1 MMMKRIKTGLLLMLL
16 LLGMKTSAQGNLQF
30 NQVIN
35 LNLSGVINTG
45 LIGNLLIQTLN
56 VTVPAN
62 KVWKIEGATTRINSS
77 SSSPIFGLSTANKS
91 YIFLDNNLIGF
102 INQGTSVLVTSVSM
116 PFWISSGSHT
126 VQLVADI
133 SSSGSLQQIYGMIS
147 ALEFNVL
154 P

>member
-1 MMMKRIKTGLLLMLL
+1 MIMFLLVV
-16 LLGMKTSAQGNLQF
+16 KASAQGNLQF

-35 LNLSGVINTG
+35 VNLSGVINTG
-45 LIGNLLIQTLN
+45 VSGNLLIQTLN

-77 SSSPIFGLSTANKS
+77 TSSPIFGLSTANKS

-102 INQGTSVLVTSVSM
+102 INQGTSVLVTSESM
-116 PFWISSGSHT
+116 PFWISSGNHT
-126 VQLVADI
+126 IQLVADI
-133 SSSGSLQQIYGMIS
+133 SSSGSTQQIYGMIS

>member
-1 MMMKRIKTGLLLMLL
+1 MKKILFLVLFSLFSLLFVPC
-16 LLGMKTSAQGNLQF
+16 SNAQGNLQF

-35 LNLSGVINTG
+35 VNLSGVVNTG
-45 LIGNLLIQTLN
+45 VSGNILIQTLN

-62 KVWKIEGATTRINSS
+62 KVWKIESATTRINSS
-77 SSSPIFGLSTANKS
+77 TTSPISGLSSANRS

-102 INQGTSVLVTSVSM
+102 MLQSSVVLATSASM
-116 PFWISSGSHT
+116 PLWISSGSHT
-126 VQLVADI
+126 VQLVVDI
-133 SSSGSLQQIYGMIS
+133 SSSGSLQQVYGLIS

>member
-1 MMMKRIKTGLLLMLL
+1 MMKRTKIGFLVMAF
-16 LLGMKTSAQGNLQF
+16 LLGVKASAQGNLQF

-35 LNLSGVINTG
+35 LNLSGVINAG
-45 LIGNLLIQTLN
+45 LSGNLLVQTLN

-77 SSSPIFGLSTANKS
+77 TSSPITGLSSTGNRS

-102 INQGTSVLVTSVSM
+102 IYQSTVVLATSVSM
-116 PFWISSGSHT
+116 PFWISSGNHT
-126 VQLVADI
+126 FQLVADI
-133 SSSGSLQQIYGMIS
+133 SSSGSPQQIYGMIS

>member
-1 MMMKRIKTGLLLMLL
+1 MTLKKFLLLFLCIHIAA
-16 LLGMKTSAQGNLQF
+16 SAYSQGNLQF

-45 LIGNLLIQTLN
+45 LSGNLLIQTLN

-62 KVWKIEGATTRINSS
+62 KVWKIESATTRINSS
-77 SSSPIFGLSTANKS
+77 TSSPITGLSSTGNRS

-102 INQGTSVLVTSVSM
+102 IYQSTVVLATSVSM
-116 PFWISSGSHT
+116 PFWISSGNHT
-126 VQLVADI
+126 FQLVADI
-133 SSSGSLQQIYGMIS
+133 SSSGSPQQIYGMIS

>member
-1 MMMKRIKTGLLLMLL
+1 MMMLL
-16 LLGMKTSAQGNLQF
+16 LVVKASAQGNLQF

-35 LNLSGVINTG
+35 VNLSGVINTG
-45 LIGNLLIQTLN
+45 VSGNLLIQTLN

-77 SSSPIFGLSTANKS
+77 TSSPITGLAAANKP

-102 INQGTSVLVTSVSM
+102 LNFSAGVLVTSESM

-126 VQLVADI
+126 FQLVVDI
-133 SSSGSLQQIYGMIS
+133 SSSGSLQQVYGLIS
-147 ALEFNVL
+147 ALEFNII

>member
-1 MMMKRIKTGLLLMLL
+1 MKRMKIGFLVMMLW
-16 LLGMKTSAQGNLQF
+16 LGSWATAQGNLQF

-35 LNLSGVINTG
+35 LNLSGVVNTG
-45 LIGNLLIQTLN
+45 LSGNILIQTLN

-77 SSSPIFGLSTANKS
+77 SGSPIVGLSTTGNRS

-102 INQGTSVLVTSVSM
+102 IYQNTVVLATSVSM
-116 PFWISSGSHT
+116 PFWISSGNHT
-126 VQLVADI
+126 IQLAVDI
-133 SSSGSLQQIYGMIS
+133 SNSTSLQQVYGMVS
-147 ALEFNVL
+147 ALEFNIV

>member
-1 MMMKRIKTGLLLMLL
+1 MKSLKIGLLVMLL
-16 LLGMKTSAQGNLQF
+16 FLSIKAAAQGNLQF

-35 LNLSGVINTG
+35 VNLSGVVNTG
-45 LIGNLLIQTLN
+45 VSGNILIQNLN

-77 SSSPIFGLSTANKS
+77 TSSPIFGLSTANKS

-126 VQLVADI
+126 VQLVVDI
-133 SSSGSLQQIYGMIS
+133 SSSGSLQQVYGLIS
-147 ALEFNVL
+147 ALEFNVV

>member
-1 MMMKRIKTGLLLMLL
+1 MMKRIKTGLLLMLL

>member
-1 MMMKRIKTGLLLMLL
+1 MKRIKIGLLVMMLL
-16 LLGMKTSAQGNLQF
+16 LGVKVSAQGNLQF

-35 LNLSGVINTG
+35 LNLSGVINAG
-45 LIGNLLIQTLN
+45 LSGNLLVQTLN

-77 SSSPIFGLSTANKS
+77 TSSPIYGLSASNKP

-102 INQGTSVLVTSVSM
+102 LNLSTGVLVTSVSM
-116 PFWISSGSHT
+116 PFWISSGNHT
-126 VQLVADI
+126 FQLVADI
-133 SSSGSLQQIYGMIS
+133 SSSGSPQQIYGMIS

>member
-1 MMMKRIKTGLLLMLL
+1 MKRIKIGLLVMVFLL
-16 LLGMKTSAQGNLQF
+16 VVKASAQGNLQF

-45 LIGNLLIQTLN
+45 VSGNLLIQTLN
-56 VTVPAN
+56 VTVPVN

-77 SSSPIFGLSTANKS
+77 TTSPIYGLSPSNKP

-102 INQGTSVLVTSVSM
+102 LNLSTGVLVTSVSM
-116 PFWISSGSHT
+116 PFWISSGNHT
-126 VQLVADI
+126 IQLVADI
-133 SSSGSLQQIYGMIS
+133 SSSGSTQQIYGIIS

>member
-1 MMMKRIKTGLLLMLL
+1 MMMLL
-16 LLGMKTSAQGNLQF
+16 LGVKASAQGNLQF

-35 LNLSGVINTG
+35 VNLSGVINTG
-45 LIGNLLIQTLN
+45 VSGNLLIQTLN

-77 SSSPIFGLSTANKS
+77 VSSPITGLSTANKP

-102 INQGTSVLVTSVSM
+102 LNLSTGVLVTSVSM
-116 PFWISSGSHT
+116 PFWISSGNHT
-126 VQLVADI
+126 IQLVADI
-133 SSSGSLQQIYGMIS
+133 SSSASTQQIYGIIS